1 MTIKTKKKTQKDISY
16 TVQPFTLEVSPGN
29 APLIE
34 DEYLKSTQ
42 AGSDSMWVGAP
53 PINGIALSKI
63 PTRIVAG
70 IAAQLNCPDAD
81 AVARVLQAY
90 KLLDAAESARNGLIK
105 SGSYITGLNDFQ
117 WDRLCF
123 KYNKEIEREI
133 ATAPGSFKGEKGET
147 RFQFDPVLNFL
158 LGGATRKIKE
168 TQRHT
173 LINRLVTFVQEAS
186 TAPTVAGNLFG
197 NSLEAESLELMGYKS
212 DKARAQK
219 LVDEW
224 IRYGIPG
231 VCYTT
236 LKYLYPQWWKFKVA
250 EQNSNNRKGKGRKP
264 LKKTDGRRGAR
275 VSTFFEALKKT
286 P

>member
-1 MTIKTKKKTQKDISY
+1 MTIKTKKKNQKGISY
-16 TVQPFTLEVSPGN
+16 TVQPIPLEVSAGN

-42 AGSDSMWVGAP
+42 AGSDSMWIDAP
-53 PINGIALSKI
+53 PVNGIALSKI

-81 AVARVLQAY
+81 AVARILQAY

-105 SGSYITGLNDFQ
+105 SGSYIQGMNDFQ
-117 WDRLCF
+117 WARLYS
-123 KYNKEIEREI
+123 KNSKEMEREI
-133 ATAPGSFKGEKGET
+133 ATAPGSFQGEKGET
-147 RFQFDPVLNFL
+147 RLQFDPVLNFL

-168 TQRHT
+168 TQRQS
-173 LINRLVTFVQEAS
+173 LIDRLVTFVQEVS
-186 TAPTVAGNLFG
+186 TAPAVAVNLFG
-197 NSLEAESLELMGYKS
+197 NSLEAESLELIGYKP

-224 IRYGIPG
+224 IRDGIPG
-231 VCYTT
+231 DCYTT

-275 VSTFFEALKKT
+275 IPTFFEALKKT